1 MCSWGELWTKDT
13 ERPKNP
19 TTTLEEPGAKTGCQE
34 QKQGTEHTLCPQN
47 LSHPSSPASGH
58 IPTLTSNKEQACP
71 FPRGASKEP
80 VVFSCSALL
89 LQGPQ

>member
-34 QKQGTEHTLCPQN
+34 QNQV
-47 LSHPSSPASGH
+47 LSTPPAPYTTKGWANH
-58 IPTLTSNKEQACP
+58 
-71 FPRGASKEP
+71 
-80 VVFSCSALL
+80 
-89 LQGPQ
+89 